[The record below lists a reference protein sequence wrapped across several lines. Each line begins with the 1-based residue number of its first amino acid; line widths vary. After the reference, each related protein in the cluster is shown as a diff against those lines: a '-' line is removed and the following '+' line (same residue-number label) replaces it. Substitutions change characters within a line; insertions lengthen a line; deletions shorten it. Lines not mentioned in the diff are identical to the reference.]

1 MTALGGMLER
11 IGQLFGL
18 LLGNLLAWSAARPR
32 RGPAIAGL
40 VALATALPGTATL
53 PVTDRDEGRFVQ
65 ATKQM
70 VETGDYVDIRFQDAP
85 RWKKPIGIY
94 WLQAASTLPA
104 GGAEAPI
111 WSYRIPSLLGIVL
124 AAMATVWA
132 VRPLLRPEAAVL
144 SGIVFGT
151 IVLAAA
157 EATIAKTDAAMALT
171 AVLAMGA
178 LARIC
183 SETAGRFVWLVF
195 WLAMAAA
202 TLLKGPVIP
211 TIAALALIAFLVA
224 RRLQKAP
231 LPSLAPLRLLPGLV
245 LTAALVAPWLSA
257 IWVISDGAFFEE
269 AVGRDLLG
277 KVAEG
282 QEKHWGPPGLYS
294 AIVWGTFWPWAAFLP
309 GALGL
314 AYAARNRWQ
323 TRLPIVFVACWVLPF
338 WLVLELVPTKL
349 PHYVLPLYPA
359 LAGLIA
365 WYITL
370 GLAPPE
376 RWMRRLSAVLTALPG
391 VVLGLAAVALPVVL
405 EGWPAPLAA
414 LFGILGALL
423 ALAAAS
429 AALEGNLKGQAG
441 ASIASA
447 LAIFLAVL
455 QFGLPALSTAFA
467 TPHLVALAEPWRA
480 CAAGPVVS
488 LGYREPSLVFRMG
501 TDTVLAKPEEAARAL
516 ADEPG
521 TLLLLEGRSAGSLA
535 NARGEDT
542 RPLIPRGSH
551 SYFNYNRGRTETV
564 TLMTLDEP
572 RFAACTPR

>member
-1 MTALGGMLER
+1 MTALAGMLDR
-11 IGQLFGL
+11 VGQLSGL
-18 LLGNLLAWSAARPR
+18 LLTQVLAWGTARPW
-32 RGPAIAGL
+32 RGPLIAGL

-70 VETGDYVDIRFQDAP
+70 MESGDYVDIRFQDAP

-94 WLQAASTLPA
+94 WLQAGSTLPF
-104 GGAEAPI
+104 GGADAPI
-111 WSYRIPSLLGIVL
+111 WAYRLPSVLGIVL

-132 VRPLLRPEAAVL
+132 LRLLLRPDAAL
-144 SGIVFGT
+144 LAGTAFGT

-183 SETAGRFVWLVF
+183 SETASRFTWLVF

-202 TLLKGPVIP
+202 ILLKGPVIP
-211 TIAALALIAFLVA
+211 TIAALALISFLIL
-224 RRLQKAP
+224 RRVQRAP
-231 LPSLAPLRLLPGLV
+231 LPSLASLHALPGLV
-245 LTAALVAPWLSA
+245 LTAALVTPWLSA

-294 AIVWGTFWPWAAFLP
+294 LIVWGTFWPWAAFLP

-314 AYAARNRWQ
+314 AWAARNRWQ
-323 TRLPIVFVACWVLPF
+323 TRLPILFLTCWVVPF

-359 LAGLIA
+359 LVGLVA

-370 GLAPPE
+370 GLAPKE
-376 RWMRRLSAVLTALPG
+376 RWMRRLAATLTALPG
-391 VVLGLAAVALPVVL
+391 VVLGLAAVILPIML
-405 EGWPAPLAA
+405 EGWPAPVAA
-414 LFGILGALL
+414 LFGLLGAIL

-429 AALEGNLKGQAG
+429 RALEGDLKAQAG
-441 ASIASA
+441 ASIAAA
-447 LAIFLAVL
+447 LAVFAAVL
-455 QFGLPALSTAFA
+455 QFGLPSLGTAFA
-467 TPHLVALAEPWRA
+467 TPRLVALAEPYRA
-480 CAAGPVVS
+480 CATGPLVS
-488 LGYREPSLVFRMG
+488 LGYREPSLVFRAG
-501 TDTVLAKPEEAARAL
+501 TDTLLARPEEAARAL
-516 ADEPG
+516 SEEPG

-535 NARGEDT
+535 EARGEDAPT
-542 RPLIPRGSH
+542 LIPRGSH

-564 TLMTLDEP
+564 TLMTLDDP
-572 RFAACTPR
+572 RFDACSPR